1 MCSALICGTVLG
13 DIFETGHNHKSKNI
27 LRLQPEEPP
36 GDSSY
41 GSHIGH
47 AHAENRVDSDGMQGQ
62 GVSNDHA
69 EDRGGDEWQD
79 LGGHHHHAEERGGD
93 EGQDHHHGEEK
104 LHAGFDH
111 DEQRV
116 DGQTH
121 HEEGKFHRGIVEED
135 PENSHEQKRS
145 KYFRK
150 PEVHQSLR
158 QKDNHKEKKK
168 HNHEHEEENYGHH
181 HEKDERDD
189 EHMGENKEQVM
200 LEFVALESSLG
211 GIHRCIP
218 ILLLT
223 TYTHKKTL
231 RTLSQQCLWFL
242 MRGQYYMNT

>member
-1 MCSALICGTVLG
+1 MCSALICGTALG
-13 DIFETGHNHKSKNI
+13 DVFETEHNHKSKNI
-27 LRLQPEEPP
+27 LRLRPEEPP

-93 EGQDHHHGEEK
+93 EGQDHH
-104 LHAGFDH
+104 AGFD
-111 DEQRV
+111 
-116 DGQTH
+116 

-150 PEVHQSLR
+150 PELHQSLR
-158 QKDNHKEKKK
+158 QKDNHKEKNKDK
-168 HNHEHEEENYGHH
+168 HEHDGHH
-181 HEKDERDD
+181 HEKDEHND
-189 EHMGENKEQVM
+189 EDKGENKEQVM
-200 LEFVALESSLG
+200 LELVALESSLG
-211 GIHRCIP
+211 GIHR
-218 ILLLT
+218 
-223 TYTHKKTL
+223 
-231 RTLSQQCLWFL
+231 
-242 MRGQYYMNT
+242 

>member
-13 DIFETGHNHKSKNI
+13 DVFETGHNHKSQNI

-47 AHAENRVDSDGMQGQ
+47 AHAENRVDSDGTQSQGA
-62 GVSNDHA
+62 SNDHA
-69 EDRGGDEWQD
+69 EDRGGDRWQD

-93 EGQDHHHGEEK
+93 EGQDHHHGEEE
-104 LHAGFDH
+104 LHH
-111 DEQRV
+111 EQRV

-121 HEEGKFHRGIVEED
+121 HEEGKFHRGLVEEG
-135 PENSHEQKRS
+135 PKSSQEQKRS

-150 PEVHQSLR
+150 PEIHQSLR

-168 HNHEHEEENYGHH
+168 HNHEHEEENFDHH
-181 HEKDERDD
+181 HEKDEHND
-189 EHMGENKEQVM
+189 EHKSENKEQVM

-211 GIHRCIP
+211 GIHR
-218 ILLLT
+218 
-223 TYTHKKTL
+223 
-231 RTLSQQCLWFL
+231 
-242 MRGQYYMNT
+242 

>member
-1 MCSALICGTVLG
+1 MLQVCSALICGTALG
-13 DIFETGHNHKSKNI
+13 DVFETGHNHKGKNI

-62 GVSNDHA
+62 GASNDNA
-69 EDRGGDEWQD
+69 EDRIGDKWQD

-93 EGQDHHHGEEK
+93 EGQDHH
-104 LHAGFDH
+104 AGFDH
-111 DEQRV
+111 EQRV
-116 DGQTH
+116 DGH

-150 PEVHQSLR
+150 PELHQSLR
-158 QKDNHKEKKK
+158 QKDNHKEKNKDK
-168 HNHEHEEENYGHH
+168 HEHDGHH
-181 HEKDERDD
+181 HEKDKHND
-189 EHMGENKEQVM
+189 EHKGENKEQVM

-211 GIHRCIP
+211 GIHR
-218 ILLLT
+218 
-223 TYTHKKTL
+223 
-231 RTLSQQCLWFL
+231 
-242 MRGQYYMNT
+242 